1 MRRQVL
7 TLIGVLSLVLLAAG
21 SAVAKTLNIRAGIP
35 FKFVINKQTL
45 PSGQYSIT
53 TLAASNGRT
62 LMIRSNDSRVATIV
76 NSNSTQ
82 SLNPSKQ
89 TKLVFR
95 RYGDRYFL
103 SQVWVA
109 GEALGHQLPKSGRE
123 TEVALNNAPQ
133 EVVVMAELR

>member
-1 MRRQVL
+1 MKRQVL
-7 TLIGVLSLVLLAAG
+7 TLIGVLSLVLAAG
-21 SAVAKTLNIRAGIP
+21 SALAQTINVRADIP

-45 PSGQYSIT
+45 PAGQYSIK
-53 TLAASNGRT
+53 TLNASSGRT
-62 LMIRSNDSRVATIV
+62 LLIRSDDSKTASMVSSDSV
-76 NSNSTQ
+76 Q
-82 SLNPSKQ
+82 SFKPADQ

-109 GEALGHQLPKSGRE
+109 GQESGHELPRSGRE
-123 TEVALNNAPQ
+123 TEVALDYTLQ